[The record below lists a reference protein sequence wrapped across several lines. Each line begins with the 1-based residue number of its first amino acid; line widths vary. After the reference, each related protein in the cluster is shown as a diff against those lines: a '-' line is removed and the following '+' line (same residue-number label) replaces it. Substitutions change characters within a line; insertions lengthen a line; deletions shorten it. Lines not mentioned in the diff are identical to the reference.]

1 MTRLGLAQYEAHA
14 TAARTE
20 AERAAKAKAL
30 QVVLYVLCKLQLL
43 YICCK
48 HLYSSV
54 QALTCSLQYVCSLC
68 STTTAGSTAHI
79 VQRLDLL
86 PVSDECLSK

>member
-30 QVVLYVLCKLQLL
+30 QVLL
-43 YICCK
+43 LVHVMCAYERI
-48 HLYSSV
+48 
-54 QALTCSLQYVCSLC
+54 
-68 STTTAGSTAHI
+68 TTAVMPCMSHVVIAAHREN
-79 VQRLDLL
+79 Q
-86 PVSDECLSK
+86 